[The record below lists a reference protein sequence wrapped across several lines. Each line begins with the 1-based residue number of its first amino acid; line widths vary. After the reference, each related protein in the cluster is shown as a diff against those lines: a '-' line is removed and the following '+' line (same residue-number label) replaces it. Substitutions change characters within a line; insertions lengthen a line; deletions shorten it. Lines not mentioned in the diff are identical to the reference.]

1 MAQTDSGSGADSRA
15 ASHPAHPI
23 ASASSRAI
31 GAALLDARLIAALAA
46 IYLLWGTSYLA
57 IKYAAASFPPLLL
70 AGLRNLIAG
79 SLMLALAWLL
89 GRRMGTRRTWG
100 HAALVGILM
109 IAVGSGLLA
118 RGIPSVASGTA
129 AVLFAAVP
137 VVVCV
142 LLALLGQRIGR
153 VQWLGTAIGVAGVLM
168 LNGDALATPGQ
179 RGLWMIMAAVVAT
192 ALAAVLA
199 DRTEMPEDVFV
210 STAVQMFAGGALASI
225 VGWLLGERIHTVTT
239 QALAGFLYLGFFVSI
254 VGYASYVYVMARA
267 GAVVASSYAY
277 VNPPVAL
284 LAGAWLLGESPS
296 PAMLAAAAVMLA
308 GAMTVLAASPRALPR
323 GPALAA
329 FSHTQAP

>member
-1 MAQTDSGSGADSRA
+1 MAQTESDCAAQSRA
-15 ASHPAHPI
+15 VAGPADPI
-23 ASASSRAI
+23 ASASSRVFGMAQ
-31 GAALLDARLIAALAA
+31 LDARLIAALAA

-57 IKYAAASFPPLLL
+57 LKYAAASFPPLLL

-79 SLMLALAWLL
+79 SVILALARLL

-129 AVLFAAVP
+129 AVLFAALP
-137 VVVCV
+137 IVVCV
-142 LLALLGQRIGR
+142 VLALLGQRIGR
-153 VQWLGTAIGVAGVLM
+153 VQWLGTAIGVAGVMM
-168 LNGDALATPGQ
+168 LNGDALSTPGQ
-179 RGLWMIMAAVVAT
+179 PGLWMIMAAVVAS

-199 DRTEMPEDVFV
+199 DRTQMPEDVFV
-210 STAVQMFAGGALASI
+210 STAVQMFAGGAAASI

-239 QALAGFLYLGFFVSI
+239 QALAGFLYLGLFVSI
-254 VGYASYVYVMARA
+254 VGYLSYVYVMARA

-284 LAGAWLLGESPS
+284 LAGAWLLGERPT
-296 PAMLAAAAVMLA
+296 PAALAAAGVVLV
-308 GAMTVLAASPRALPR
+308 GAITVLAGTPRVPPR
-323 GPALAA
+323 GPTLTA